1 MKIAEILMQPYL
13 KDPQA
18 IYQKSFAIVREQAAI
33 SALPAGL
40 AEVAVRLV
48 HACGMPD
55 ILDDLD
61 ADAAF
66 TDKAVAALSGGAA
79 IFCDCEMVASG
90 ITRRFLPADNDV
102 VVTLNDPRTADLATD
117 MGTTRSAAAVD
128 LWGERLAGALVVVG
142 NAPTALF
149 RVLEIMAADKIAP
162 AAIIG
167 CPVGFVGAAES
178 KQALA
183 QIAGDSTSWLAVH
196 GTRGGSARRRA
207 RWPRARAAAWASR
220 LAVAAASTSARRR
233 AARAAARA
241 RPARAEVSEGGSAHA
256 VVEGVGGKGDVVD
269 DQPAAKRVGR

>member
-1 MKIAEILMQPYL
+1 MTMTMTMTMTMGITITPIRMPIILWGLNRCEAVCRQSAARTAETPMQPYL

-18 IYQKSFAIVREQAAI
+18 IYRKSFAIVREQAAI

-61 ADAAF
+61 ADQGFA
-66 TDKAVAALSGGAA
+66 DKAVAALLRGAP

-90 ITRRFLPADNDV
+90 ITRRFLPAGNDV
-102 VVTLNDPRTADLATD
+102 IVTLNDPRTPDLAISA
-117 MGTTRSAAAVD
+117 GTTRSAAAVD
-128 LWGERLAGALVVVG
+128 LWGDRLAGALVVVG

-149 RVLEIMAADKIAP
+149 RVLEIMAAGGVAP

-183 QIAGDSTSWLAVH
+183 EFGHDRASWLAVH
-196 GTRGGSARRRA
+196 GTRGGSAM
-207 RWPRARAAAWASR
+207 AS
-220 LAVAAASTSARRR
+220 
-233 AARAAARA
+233 
-241 RPARAEVSEGGSAHA
+241 A
-256 VVEGVGGKGDVVD
+256 VVNALCLLAANSIADHPEGSVV
-269 DQPAAKRVGR
+269 